1 MRIIIPIFLFACSAG
16 NGKNEADNLLGDS
29 DRPVWNP
36 DPQTISNSSSSAT
49 VSWSPPDAEEN
60 DGETPLFYNVVIESE
75 FGLTSTDVDIEETI
89 ISVDNLRSDTEYTL
103 KLTACFDEDCS
114 SFTSISA
121 EESTAWRSEV
131 EKWHIIG
138 MREEGFTPL
147 LPNTHSPSLIDLSNL
162 DIGIQGWI
170 MSSITSENNVNSIN
184 ISTLFGVYQNGEEY
198 DLELTSPVNSGL
210 QDTESFALN
219 ATTLRVISETEN
231 RIELFV
237 SGDATDL
244 SVIGSWSATLGL
256 DGDGGLEASIYDQE
270 GLVCDNNPY
279 VPCSMNTC
287 LESGDIHD
295 IADLSIIQQNFTDKD
310 RLLIQAQSDPDS
322 TSPGNLY
329 LAETQND
336 LHWTPIMQNG
346 IPVPLIKYATCAS
359 VNNKE
364 GISKLYYFDE
374 VSGSPQLR
382 YWDSSLFGDSDALD
396 IEDLEGTDR
405 VRNVYYVN
413 DSGDTLRPSEYR
425 IIDSQF
431 FKFEDNK
438 PMMMVTIQNTIGEM
452 HTTLGVLENP

>member
-1 MRIIIPIFLFACSAG
+1 
-16 NGKNEADNLLGDS
+16 
-29 DRPVWNP
+29 
-36 DPQTISNSSSSAT
+36 
-49 VSWSPPDAEEN
+49 
-60 DGETPLFYNVVIESE
+60 
-75 FGLTSTDVDIEETI
+75 
-89 ISVDNLRSDTEYTL
+89 
-103 KLTACFDEDCS
+103 
-114 SFTSISA
+114 
-121 EESTAWRSEV
+121 
-131 EKWHIIG
+131 

-231 RIELFV
+231 SIELFV

-256 DGDGGLEASIYDQE
+256 DSDGGLEASIYDQE

-382 YWDSSLFGDSDALD
+382 YWDSSLFGDSEALD